1 MACYNIEW
9 RPSTKKDLKR
19 ISKAEVYRI
28 IQAVEGLSNQPRPP
42 GSTKLSSSDS
52 TYRIRIGNYRVIYE
66 IHDEVILIEVVKVG
80 HRKDVY
86 RK

>member
-1 MACYNIEW
+1 MECYNIEW

-19 ISKAEVYRI
+19 ISKAEVHRI
-28 IQAVEGLSNQPRPP
+28 IQSVESLSDQPRPP
-42 GSTKLSSSDS
+42 GSRKLSGSDS

>member
-1 MACYNIEW
+1 MNPDQLVRRNFLIVT
-9 RPSTKKDLKR
+9 P
-19 ISKAEVYRI
+19 
-28 IQAVEGLSNQPRPP
+28 
-42 GSTKLSSSDS
+42 

-66 IHDEVILIEVVKVG
+66 IHDEVILIEVVNVG